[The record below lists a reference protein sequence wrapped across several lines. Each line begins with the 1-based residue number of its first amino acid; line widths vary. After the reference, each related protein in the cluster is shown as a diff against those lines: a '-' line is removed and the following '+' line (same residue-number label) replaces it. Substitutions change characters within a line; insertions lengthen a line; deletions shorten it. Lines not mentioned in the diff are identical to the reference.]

1 MTITDTRPEVQPV
14 PADHLP
20 KGGGVLLGAR
30 PRTVP
35 FEPGGNWLL
44 DDEWEI
50 AEGKTKRLPRISGGA
65 GSPPPSGGQ
74 PGQAPP
80 PVDPFLRYARSQP
93 LPVQV
98 GQIAAG
104 NAGGLATSFVSWN
117 PNNIPEVPAWCSE
130 IDLIISLPVSLTIPA
145 GKSVYM
151 SPWAPYSAFS
161 VQMILAGS
169 PEWPNNTSLVP
180 FWWDEITGAEN
191 FDPMGVGP
199 LTVADFDT
207 NATGKITA
215 WYDRGPAATAPAFGG
230 GTTTILPGQT
240 VTNSGTSAET
250 LHCILQWVSRIRYQ
264 RKRTKMWG
272 MIPLGD
278 PQNRPVLK
286 LQLNSL
292 LGPNPE
298 NNLFQDSNP
307 ASGATAAVDTAGV
320 TVYSIFR
327 SKSLDVLPQT
337 VQQMQQP
344 SVQLGLNL
352 TYDNSFSIQ
361 NAGAIVW
368 QYQRT
373 AQIYTSIFHGM
384 VNGNSP
390 PAPIDLDYFGLWLTQ
405 NQASARWA
413 YDASAGT
420 MQDYFSDLFHR
431 YKRYLPKGLYVVDMD
446 NGQVP
451 EIPRE
456 TPYNGLMSPDTAY
469 AAAAGVAATPN
480 MATAFR
486 IPTGTTMAGAYAAI
500 YTLGLVRVPY

>member
-1 MTITDTRPEVQPV
+1 MSKVLDRPGA

-20 KGGGVLLGAR
+20 KGGGVLLGNA

-35 FEPGGNWLL
+35 FEPGGAYLL
-44 DDEWEI
+44 DNEWDI
-50 AEGKTKRLPRISGGA
+50 GVPGKTKRLPILSGGA
-65 GSPPPSGGQ
+65 GPTPPNTP
-74 PGQAPP
+74 AT
-80 PVDPFLRYARSQP
+80 PVIDPFLRYARTQP

-98 GQIAAG
+98 GSIPAG
-104 NAGGLATSFVSWN
+104 NVGGQAQSFVAWN

-130 IDLIISLPVSLTIPA
+130 IDLIVSLPVSLTIPA
-145 GKSVYM
+145 GKSVTV
-151 SPWAPYSAFS
+151 SPWAPYSAFA

-169 PEWPNNTSLVP
+169 PEWPANCSLVP
-180 FWWDEITGAEN
+180 FWLDELTTAEN

-207 NATGKITA
+207 NSSGKITS
-215 WYDRGPAATAPAFGG
+215 WYDRGPAATAPSFGTG
-230 GTTTILPGQT
+230 STTLLPGQT
-240 VTNSGTSAET
+240 VTNGGGGAET
-250 LHCILQWVSRIRYQ
+250 LHFVMNFVSRIRYQ

-286 LQLNSL
+286 LQLSSL
-292 LGPNPE
+292 IGPNPE
-298 NNLFQDSNP
+298 NSLIQDSSP

-320 TVYSIFR
+320 TVYAVFR

-344 SVQLGLNL
+344 MVQLGLNV
-352 TYDNSFSIQ
+352 TYDNSFQIQ
-361 NAGAIVW
+361 NAGAILY

-373 AQIYTSIFHGM
+373 AQIYNTIFHGF
-384 VNGNSP
+384 VNGNN
-390 PAPIDLDYFGLWLTQ
+390 PASPIDVDYFGLWLTQ
-405 NQASARWA
+405 NQASARWS

-431 YKRYLPKGLYVVDMD
+431 YKRYLPKGVFVVDLD

-486 IPTGTTMAGAYAAI
+486 IPAGTAMSGAYAAI
-500 YTLGLVRVPY
+500 WTLGLVRVPY